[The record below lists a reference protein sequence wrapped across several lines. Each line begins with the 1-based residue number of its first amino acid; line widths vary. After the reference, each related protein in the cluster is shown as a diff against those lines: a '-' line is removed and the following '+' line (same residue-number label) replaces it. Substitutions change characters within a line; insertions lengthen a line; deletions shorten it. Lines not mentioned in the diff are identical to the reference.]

1 MYAWVACYW
10 WCELILGLWV
20 LISSSFYQPRNFLWS
35 LVIILKIHCC
45 VRISNVIKSLSLC
58 WSPSCLYQQDRIVQD
73 DAILFQCH
81 SFLTSWNFATHG
93 VGHGKLP
100 DPIVFCFFR
109 FLFYFVWRVVR
120 WSWFIKDR
128 YGSVRSDF
136 GFKNQWW

>member
-1 MYAWVACYW
+1 MLCLLQPLAIKFLYAWVACY

-20 LISSSFYQPRNFLWS
+20 FISSPFYQPRNFIWS

-100 DPIVFCFFR
+100 DPIVFFFS
-109 FLFYFVWRVVR
+109 FFILFCLTSGPVELIYQR
-120 WSWFIKDR
+120 
-128 YGSVRSDF
+128 
-136 GFKNQWW
+136 